1 MVSAATYALIGLG
14 LSLLLT
20 PLCRLAARRLGYV
33 ADPREDRWHRKPT
46 ALFGGVAVFLA
57 VVVPFAVLQPI
68 REIWVLLVAGA
79 LIFTVGIIDDI
90 RSLKPSTKL
99 AAQVVVASGLVFF
112 GFRLQWVE
120 SLTVDALLT
129 LVWIVGITNALNL
142 IDNMDGLCAGIG
154 LIAVVALLLGVGPL
168 TGVTPTVL
176 YLALLAGAT
185 GGFLVYNVHPASVF
199 LGDSGSLFIGLT
211 LAAGSLEFS
220 QYAVGSNLLAVI
232 AAPVLVLLI
241 PIFDTALVTT
251 SRLLAGRPASQGGLD
266 HSSHRLVAIGL
277 PERTAVGVL
286 WILATLGAA
295 FGWSLGRGD
304 GGWSGLSA
312 ALFVLAMILL
322 AVYLAQVR
330 VHNEED
336 GRVREGKVTPFVVT
350 FMYKRRVAEVML
362 DVCLVVLAYYAAYS
376 LRFEG
381 REYNSNLQYFLASLP
396 IVVGVQIAAL
406 YSVGAYRIVWRHFG
420 LMDGVVLGKAVLL
433 ATFVVIGTVVYM
445 YRFENYSRAVFV
457 NYGAFL
463 ILLLAASR
471 ASFRLIGEFAHR
483 RQRGR
488 RLIVY
493 GAGEQSSMVVR
504 ALLDGRVM
512 YQMLGFVDDD
522 RRKHGAR
529 VQGYPVIGGYQSLVS
544 LIQGDG
550 VDSVLVSP
558 QVFDAKRLSE
568 LERLCAHHGVSLSRL
583 RFGLEDLVAIS

>member
-57 VVVPFAVLQPI
+57 VVVPFAALQPV

-79 LIFTVGIIDDI
+79 LIFAVGLADDI
-90 RSLKPSTKL
+90 MSLKPSTKL
-99 AAQVVVASGLVFF
+99 VAQIVVASGLVFF

-142 IDNMDGLCAGIG
+142 IDNMDGLCAGVG
-154 LIAVVALLLGVGPL
+154 LIAVVALLLGVGPQ

-220 QYAVGSNLLAVI
+220 QYAVGTNLLAVI

-241 PIFDTALVTT
+241 PIFDTTLVTT
-251 SRLLAGRPASQGGLD
+251 SRLWAGRAPSQGGLD

-277 PERTAVGVL
+277 PEPTAVAVL
-286 WILATLGAA
+286 WILALLGAA

-304 GGWSGLSA
+304 AVWSGLSA

-322 AVYLAQVR
+322 AVYLAQVG
-330 VHNEED
+330 VYDDQDEP
-336 GRVREGKVTPFVVT
+336 VREGKVTPFVVE
-350 FMYKRRVAEVML
+350 FMYKRRVAVVML
-362 DVCLVVLAYYAAYS
+362 DVCLVAIAYYAAYA

-381 REYNSNLQYFLASLP
+381 SEYQSNLQYFLESLP
-396 IVVGVQIAAL
+396 IVVAVQIAAL
-406 YSVGAYRIVWRHFG
+406 YAVGAYRLAWKHFG
-420 LMDGVVLGKAVLL
+420 LMDGVVLGKALLL
-433 ATFVVIGTVVYM
+433 AIFVMIGIIVYM
-445 YRFENYSRAVFV
+445 NRFQNYSRAVFV
-457 NYGAFL
+457 IYSAFL
-463 ILLLAASR
+463 ILLLTASR
-471 ASFRLIGEFAHR
+471 ASFRLFGEFVR
-483 RQRGR
+483 RRRPGR

-493 GAGEQSSMVVR
+493 GSGEQSSMVIR
-504 ALLDGRVM
+504 ALLDGPTV

-522 RRKHGAR
+522 RLNRGTR
-529 VQGYPVIGGYQSLVS
+529 VQGYPVLGGHEHLVS
-544 LIQGDG
+544 LIQAGG
-550 VDSVLVSP
+550 VDSIVITG
-558 QVFDAKRLSE
+558 QVFDVDRLRE
-568 LERLCAHHGVSLSRL
+568 LERLCAHHGVTFSRF
-583 RFGLEDLVAIS
+583 RFGLEDVVAAS